1 MNVPGEKFVIFDCDS
16 TLSSIEGIDELARP
30 CPPEVHQK
38 IADMTNQAME
48 GKIRLEEVFGK
59 RLELI
64 RPTRQAME
72 GLGEHYIQTLVPGAE
87 ACVAELQKTG
97 WTCLI
102 LSGGILQG
110 ILPLAARLKIDQ
122 VEAVSLKFDLDGNYV
137 DFDHKCP
144 TSRSGGKP
152 LFIESLRK
160 TSPHRDIIVMVG
172 DGASDL
178 ETKPVVDLFVGF
190 GGVVVREKVKA
201 ESHHFIM
208 EMAELPPL
216 LSQLNANESSSAAR

>member
-1 MNVPGEKFVIFDCDS
+1 MSVPGEKFVIFDCDS

-30 CPPEVHQK
+30 CPPEVHQS
-38 IADMTNQAME
+38 IADMTNEAME
-48 GKIRLEEVFGK
+48 GRIRLEEVFGR

-64 RPTRQAME
+64 RPRREAVE
-72 GLGEHYIQTLVPGAE
+72 ELGDLYIKTLLPGAE
-87 ACVAELQKTG
+87 ACIADLQKSG
-97 WTCLI
+97 WTCMI

-110 ILPLAARLKIDQ
+110 ILPLAKRLNIDQ
-122 VEAVSLKFDLDGNYV
+122 VEAVSLKFDPEGNYV

-152 LFIESLRK
+152 LFIENLRK
-160 TSPHRDIIVMVG
+160 TSAKRDFIVMVG

-190 GGVVVREKVKA
+190 GGVAVRQKVRA
-201 ESHHFIM
+201 EAHHFIITL
-208 EMAELPPL
+208 AELPPL
-216 LSQLNANESSSAAR
+216 LAKI